1 MVSLCINYRCGT
13 SRAKAMGNVLKHN
26 DFRGTLLNIAKKLAT
41 FLIHFFPILKHGGG
55 ELSLHNQ
62 FYTQKY
68 LF

>member
-1 MVSLCINYRCGT
+1 
-13 SRAKAMGNVLKHN
+13 MGNVLKHN